1 MDQELINALAELTA
15 QGKSGAL
22 CTVVKTKGSTP
33 RKEGSKMLVYPDGS
47 IVGTVGGGEVEGRVI
62 TRAQEITQSGKP
74 EILSFDLVDPG
85 EGDPG
90 VCGGVLDVFIEPL
103 QVPLQLII
111 VGGGHVGREVV
122 RLAHWLGY
130 RVILH
135 DDREEFCTP
144 ESAPEA
150 DRYLVGDIQRLP
162 EEVDLDSRSVVVM
175 ATRNMGIDTQ
185 GLPGILEHHPA
196 YVGVIGS
203 RRRWKLTREALLE
216 DGISEELVDQVH
228 APIGLDLNAETP
240 EEIALSIMAEVVMFQ
255 QGGKGVSLS
264 TL

>member
-1 MDQELINALAELTA
+1 MDQELINALAELTD

-33 RKEGSKMLVYPDGS
+33 RKEGSKMLVYPDRS

-62 TRAQEITQSGKP
+62 ARALEAMKSGKP
-74 EILSFDLVDPG
+74 EILSFDLIDPG

-103 QVPLQLII
+103 QVPFQLII

-130 RVILH
+130 RVILN

-150 DRYLVGDIQRLP
+150 DRYLVCEIDQLP
-162 EEVDLDSRSVVVM
+162 DQVDLDSRTAVVL

-216 DGISEELVDQVH
+216 DGVSEERVDQVH

-240 EEIALSIMAEVVMFQ
+240 EEIALSIMAEVVMVQ
-255 QGGKGVSLS
+255 GGGKGVSLS